1 MASGAYKKAFTGL
14 TGMAVSRNPTHT
26 LGVLYSKNL
35 RALAKMP
42 ADFPYR
48 KHTEAL
54 INERVSIMK
63 NAATIEEAEAKIN
76 CGQIEEVIIQAEN
89 ELSLS
94 RSMLEWKA
102 WEPLCEAAPENQW
115 KWPI

>member
-1 MASGAYKKAFTGL
+1 MKYGHLLPEFL
-14 TGMAVSRNPTHT
+14 Q
-26 LGVLYSKNL
+26 KNH
-35 RALAKMP
+35 P
-42 ADFPYR
+42 R

-63 NAATIEEAEAKIN
+63 NAATIEVKHCNSDCAFGIKKTIRYFLQEAEAKIN